1 MRKKQQKYTEKAH
14 IKVNKLNYEL
24 YFLNNQF
31 FDDLGSHRQFW
42 GYAGCNQR
50 IFFFMEEVCGHL
62 HFVKFPLWQKFPPFV
77 RLQETSKTQ
86 DDRQKHVFGTLCAT
100 PQLHYLFLEA
110 HHLCDKTYSKNRL
123 KMLV

>member
-1 MRKKQQKYTEKAH
+1 MNKKGFFKLCEKNQKYTEKAYT
-14 IKVNKLNYEL
+14 KVNKLNYEL

-50 IFFFMEEVCGHL
+50 IFFFMEEVRGHL
-62 HFVKFPLWQKFPPFV
+62 HFVKFPLWQKFPPFE

-86 DDRQKHVFGTLCAT
+86 DDR
-100 PQLHYLFLEA
+100 
-110 HHLCDKTYSKNRL
+110 
-123 KMLV
+123 